1 MQQGPPNK
9 GRAFTFNKTKNS
21 PFAHFQ
27 GTNVGLHCVFPSSG
41 KCVRANVKYKN
52 SLVELSL

>member
-41 KCVRANVKYKN
+41 KCERANVKY
-52 SLVELSL
+52 